1 MPRDIELPQLC
12 LTPLRINVTWHFA
25 AALPPR
31 QAALIHVHLHFD
43 IHGRTEKSKG
53 GRTGG

>member
-1 MPRDIELPQLC
+1 MPKDTELPQLY

-31 QAALIHVHLHFD
+31 QAALIRVHLLFD
-43 IHGRTEKSKG
+43 ICRRTKKTKG
-53 GRTGG
+53 GRNGG